1 MKMLRHLA
9 LTARTVSALALSALA
24 LSSVVAMNAPAAAQ
38 PAKPKWRPGVES
50 IIVRASAPKNYM
62 NALTASHLGS
72 AFVVSASIPVPYSDL
87 DLAREADASE
97 MDRRV
102 HLAADLVCQQL
113 DKRYPPTQYP
123 LLEGYSGAECARQ
136 AAMDGMEHVEMIV
149 ASAKH

>member
-1 MKMLRHLA
+1 MKTLRHLA
-9 LTARTVSALALSALA
+9 LTALA
-24 LSSVVAMNAPAAAQ
+24 LSSVAVMTAPAAAQ

-50 IIVRASAPKNYM
+50 IIVRASAPKNYL

-72 AFVVSASIPVPYSDL
+72 AFLVSASIPVPYSDL

-97 MDRRV
+97 MDRRI

-113 DKRYPPTQYP
+113 DKKYPPNQFP
-123 LLEGYSGAECARQ
+123 LLEGYSGSECARQ
-136 AAMDGMEHVEMIV
+136 AAVEGMEHVEMIV

>member
-1 MKMLRHLA
+1 
-9 LTARTVSALALSALA
+9 
-24 LSSVVAMNAPAAAQ
+24 VAMNAPASAQ

-72 AFVVSASIPVPYSDL
+72 AFLVSASIPVPYSDL

-102 HLAADLVCQQL
+102 HLAATLVCQQL

>member
-1 MKMLRHLA
+1 MKTTSLHHQHLILA
-9 LTARTVSALALSALA
+9 AIALSFLA
-24 LSSVVAMNAPAAAQ
+24 GMNAPAAAQ